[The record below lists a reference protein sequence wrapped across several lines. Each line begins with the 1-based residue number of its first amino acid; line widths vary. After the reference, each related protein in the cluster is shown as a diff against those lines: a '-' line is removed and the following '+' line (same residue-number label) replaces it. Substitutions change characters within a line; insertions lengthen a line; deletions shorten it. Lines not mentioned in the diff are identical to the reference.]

1 MPGMDRA
8 LYTDFMDSPVFQQ
21 YVSGSWH
28 QGNGETR
35 PVVTPQTGET
45 IAGVAVGTLAD
56 AQTALAESY
65 RIFTDREEF
74 RSQSAAD
81 RYVILRGI
89 EAGLVARRE
98 EFARGI
104 TLESGKTIRDARGEV
119 DRGLLVLSLAAEEA
133 RRFGGDVLPL
143 DINEASRG
151 RIGLTRRFPVGTV
164 AALTPFNF
172 PLNLLLHKVAPAI
185 AVGNPVIVK
194 PSERTP
200 LTALRLAELVHSVCG
215 DTNHPSQG
223 AFSVLTPREP
233 KAVAEL
239 LATDPRA
246 PVLSFT
252 GSDTVGWHL
261 KSLANKKR
269 VTLELG
275 GNAAVIVCGDADV
288 YQIVRRC
295 VWGAFA
301 NAGQVCISVQR
312 IFVDRKIFDRF
323 VEEFIHA
330 TGRLVIGNPMNED
343 TDLGPMIT
351 PQARDNALKLVEEAE
366 SQGATTLLRGET
378 SGYAHLSPTVLT
390 DTKPE
395 MRVRSTEAFAPLVC
409 IEPFDSLAD
418 ALALAN
424 EGRYGLQTG
433 IFTQNIGQIF
443 AAWNTLDVGAVI
455 ANDVPQYRVD
465 SMPYGGERDSGFGRE
480 GIRYAIEEMTALR
493 LLALNLQ
500 P

>member
-1 MPGMDRA
+1 
-8 LYTDFMDSPVFQQ
+8 MDSPIFQQ
-21 YVSGSWH
+21 YV
-28 QGNGETR
+28 NGVWSEGDGKTR
-35 PVVTPQTGET
+35 PVISPYTGEA
-45 IAGVAVGTLAD
+45 IGEVAVGTVAD
-56 AQTALAESY
+56 AETALEQSH
-65 RIFTDREEF
+65 RIFTDSTGF

-81 RYVILRGI
+81 RYAILRGI
-89 EAGLVARRE
+89 EAGLAARRE

-104 TLESGKTIRDARGEV
+104 VAESGKTIRDARGEV

-133 RRFGGDVLPL
+133 RRFGGEVLPL
-143 DINEASRG
+143 DINAASRG

-185 AVGNPVIVK
+185 AAGNPVIVK

-200 LTALRLAELVHSVCG
+200 LTALRLAGLIHTVCG
-215 DTNHPSQG
+215 DSNHPARG

-233 KAVAEL
+233 QPVAEL
-239 LATDPRA
+239 LATDFRA

-275 GNAAVIVCGDADV
+275 GNAAVIVCEDV
-288 YQIVRRC
+288 DVDQVARRC

-312 IFVDRKIFDRF
+312 IFVHRKAFDPF
-323 VEEFIHA
+323 VEKFIHA
-330 TGRLVIGNPMNED
+330 TGQLIIGDPLNED

-351 PQARDNALKLVEEAE
+351 PQARENAMKLVEEAE
-366 SQGATTLLRGET
+366 SAGATPVLRGEP

-390 DTKPE
+390 DTTSE
-395 MRVRSTEAFAPLVC
+395 MRVRNTEAFAPLVC
-409 IEPFDSLAD
+409 IEPFDTFAD
-418 ALALAN
+418 ALTLAN

-433 IFTQNIGQIF
+433 VFTQNIGQIF
-443 AAWNTLDVGAVI
+443 AAWNTLDVGGVI

-480 GIRYAIEEMTALR
+480 GIRYAMEEMTVLR
-493 LLALNLQ
+493 LLTLNFGGF
-500 P
+500 

>member
-1 MPGMDRA
+1 MH
-8 LYTDFMDSPVFQQ
+8 TPVFRQ
-21 YVSGSWH
+21 YVGGSWNE
-28 QGNGETR
+28 GNGETR
-35 PVVTPQTGET
+35 PVISPHTGET
-45 IAGVAVGTLAD
+45 IAQVAVGTLAD
-56 AQTALAESY
+56 AETALAESH
-65 RIFTDREEF
+65 RIFTDRTDF

-81 RYVILRGI
+81 RYAVLRGI
-89 EAGLVARRE
+89 EAGLAVRRE

-104 TLESGKTIRDARGEV
+104 VAESGKTIRDAHGEV

-133 RRFGGDVLPL
+133 RRFGGGDVLPL
-143 DINEASRG
+143 DINAASRG

-200 LTALRLAELVHSVCG
+200 LTAIRLAELVHAVCG
-215 DTNHPSQG
+215 DTGHPSHG
-223 AFSVLTPREP
+223 VFSVLTPLEP
-233 KAVAEL
+233 KLVAEL

-275 GNAAVIVCGDADV
+275 GNAAVIVCADAE
-288 YQIVRRC
+288 IPETARRC
-295 VWGAFA
+295 VGGAFA

-312 IFVDRKIFDRF
+312 IFLDRTVFDRF
-323 VEEFIHA
+323 VEEFVHA
-330 TGRLVIGNPMNED
+330 TGRLVIGDPMKEE

-351 PQARDNALKLVEEAE
+351 PQARENALKLVEEAE
-366 SQGATTLLRGET
+366 AQGAMVLLRGEP

-390 DTKPE
+390 GTSPE
-395 MRVRSTEAFAPLVC
+395 MRVRATEAFAPLVC
-409 IEPFDSLAD
+409 IEPFDTFADALSLAD
-418 ALALAN
+418 

-433 IFTQNIGQIF
+433 IFTQNIGRIF
-443 AAWNTLDVGAVI
+443 AAWNTLEVGAVI

-480 GIRYAIEEMTALR
+480 GIRYAMEEMTALR

-500 P
+500 Y

>member
-1 MPGMDRA
+1 MNPQ
-8 LYTDFMDSPVFQQ
+8 SFQQ
-21 YVSGSWH
+21 YVGGSWH
-28 QGNGETR
+28 DGNGETR
-35 PVVTPQTGET
+35 PVITPHTGET
-45 IAGVAVGTLAD
+45 IAEVAVGTHAE
-56 AQTALAESY
+56 AETALDQSHK
-65 RIFTDREEF
+65 IFTGSTGF

-81 RYVILRGI
+81 RYAILRGI
-89 EAGLVARRE
+89 ESGLAARRE

-104 TLESGKTIRDARGEV
+104 VAEGGKTIRDARGEV

-200 LTALRLAELVHSVCG
+200 LTALRLAELVHTVCG
-215 DTNHPSQG
+215 DSNHPAQR

-233 KAVAEL
+233 KPVAEL
-239 LATDPRA
+239 LATDSRA

-252 GSDTVGWHL
+252 GSDAVGWHL

-288 YQIVRRC
+288 DAIVRRC

-323 VEEFIHA
+323 VELFIDA
-330 TGRLVIGNPMNED
+330 TKKLVLGDPMNED

-351 PQARDNALKLVEEAE
+351 PQARENALKLVEEAKQ
-366 SQGATTLLRGET
+366 QGATALLRGEP

-409 IEPFDSLAD
+409 IEPFDTFAD
-418 ALALAN
+418 ALTLVN

-443 AAWNTLDVGAVI
+443 AAWNTLEVGGVI

-480 GIRYAIEEMTALR
+480 GIRYAMEEMTALR
-493 LLALNLQ
+493 LLALSF
-500 P
+500 